1 MARPRKQLLSRDI
14 ILEAAL
20 ELVGRH
26 RDFTITGIAQHL
38 GVNPSSLYHHMIGGR
53 DEIIEALRERIY
65 REIDLGALGGADASW
80 QSRIEYW
87 VLAYREAVARY
98 PSAIPLLLG
107 RMVDDAPTLALYEVL
122 ASALVEA
129 GVPREQHLAVI
140 SMLDALV
147 FGSALDAA
155 SPDPLWLSTA
165 DTHPALHGAGA
176 SEAAP
181 DRIGEG
187 LRLGIRAAISYL
199 EVSRAGLDRV

>member
-65 REIDLGALGGADASW
+65 REIDLDALGGADASW

-122 ASALVEA
+122 ASALAEA

-165 DTHPALHGAGA
+165 DAHPALHGAGA
-176 SEAAP
+176 SEPAP

-199 EVSRAGLDRV
+199 EVARTGFDRV

>member
-1 MARPRKQLLSRDI
+1 MSRDI

-20 ELVGRH
+20 ELVATQ

-38 GVNPSSLYHHMIGGR
+38 GVNPSSLYHHMIGGK

-65 REIDLGALGGADASW
+65 REIDLRALGGAESSW
-80 QSRIEYW
+80 QSTIEYW

-107 RMVDDAPTLALYEVL
+107 RTVGDAPTLALYEVL
-122 ASALVEA
+122 TVALTEA
-129 GVPREQHLAVI
+129 DVPREQHLTVI

-155 SPDPLWLSTA
+155 SPDPLWLCTA
-165 DTHPALHGAGA
+165 DGQPALHRAGA
-176 SEAAP
+176 ADPAP
-181 DRIGEG
+181 DRIGDG

-199 EVSRAGLDRV
+199 EASRALLPSDRPGVS